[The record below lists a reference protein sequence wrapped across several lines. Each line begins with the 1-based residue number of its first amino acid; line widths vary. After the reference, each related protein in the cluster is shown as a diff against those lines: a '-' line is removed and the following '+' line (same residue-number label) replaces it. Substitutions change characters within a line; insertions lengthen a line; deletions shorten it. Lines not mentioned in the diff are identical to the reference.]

1 MISSFP
7 IYRVE
12 PKDRYGTDT
21 GVDAEGRFY
30 KYWCNHPEL
39 GHCLFKAA
47 SPDGFTPRERR
58 WDWSEKVAAE
68 LGKLLG
74 LPIARTELAIGYAQE
89 LGGYIDGTLS
99 IDYTPKNGQVMSCRR
114 FLSIVDP
121 LYEVESLDGLDAYNV
136 ENVLHY
142 LQMHSVGLP
151 LNWHPPLGIENGADV
166 MAGYLLFDA
175 LISAT
180 DRHDENLE
188 LAILEAG
195 YFLCPT
201 FDHGD
206 SLGVKLLAESTSTRN
221 FQDPKLVESCW
232 WQNFTIEGR
241 VEAVEISN
249 IEAFNIAA
257 ELRPMAAIM
266 WLEMLAQ
273 IKTDDIHAIFE
284 QLPAERV
291 DKVTSRFAIDLLDFN
306 RQNLLSRSERLVI
319 EQASIDIQEDLG
331 R

>member
-1 MISSFP
+1 LISSFP

-99 IDYTPKNGQVMSCRR
+99 IDYTPRNGQVMSCRR
-114 FLSIVDP
+114 FLSLVDP
-121 LYEVESLDGLDAYNV
+121 LYEVESLDGLDAYTV

-142 LQMHSVGLP
+142 LQAYSVGLP
-151 LNWHPPLGIENGADV
+151 VNWHPPSGIETGADV
-166 MAGYLLFDA
+166 MVGYLLFDA

-188 LAILEAG
+188 LAILEEG

-206 SLGVKLLAESTSTRN
+206 SLGAKLLAESRSIGN
-221 FQDPKLVESCW
+221 LQDLKLIESCW
-232 WQNFTIEGR
+232 WHNLTVEER

-249 IEAFNIAA
+249 IEAFDIAA
-257 ELRPMAAIM
+257 KLRPIAAIR
-266 WLEMLAQ
+266 WLEILAQ
-273 IKTDDIHAIFE
+273 IETDDIHMIFE
-284 QLPAERV
+284 QLPAERIER
-291 DKVTSRFAIDLLDFN
+291 VTSRFAIDLLDFN
-306 RQNLLSRSERLVI
+306 RQNLLSRSKSLGI
-319 EQASIDIQEDLG
+319 ESMSIDVQFDLG
-331 R
+331 G

>member
-39 GHCLFKAA
+39 GRCLFKAA
-47 SPDGFTPRERR
+47 SPDGFTPRERS

-74 LPIARTELAIGYAQE
+74 LPIARTELAVGYAQE
-89 LGGYIDGTLS
+89 LCGYIDGTLS

-142 LQMHSVGLP
+142 LQTHSVGLP
-151 LNWHPPLGIENGADV
+151 LNWHPPDGIETGADV
-166 MAGYLLFDA
+166 MVGYLLFDA

-206 SLGVKLLAESTSTRN
+206 SLGVKLLAESRSTGN
-221 FQDPKLVESCW
+221 LQDPKLVESCW
-232 WQNFTIEGR
+232 WQNLTVEGR

-257 ELRPMAAIM
+257 KLRPMAAIT
-266 WLEMLAQ
+266 WLKMLTQ

-306 RQNLLSRSERLVI
+306 RQNLLSRSEQLVI
-319 EQASIDIQEDLG
+319 EQTSINGQEDLG

>member
-1 MISSFP
+1 LISSFP

-12 PKDRYGTDT
+12 PKYRYGTNTGSDT
-21 GVDAEGRFY
+21 EGRFY

-39 GHCLFKAA
+39 GRCLFKAA
-47 SPDGFTPRERR
+47 APDGFTPEQRR

-99 IDYTPKNGQVMSCRR
+99 VDYTPRNGQVMSCRR

-142 LQMHSVGLP
+142 LQRHSVGLP
-151 LNWHPPLGIENGADV
+151 LNWHPPNGIKTGADV
-166 MAGYLLFDA
+166 IMGYLLFDA

-206 SLGVKLLAESTSTRN
+206 SLGVKLLAESISTRN
-221 FQDPKLVESCW
+221 LQDPKLVESCW
-232 WQNFTIEGR
+232 WQNLTIEGR
-241 VEAVEISN
+241 VETVEISN
-249 IEAFNIAA
+249 IEAFKIAA
-257 ELRPMAAIM
+257 ELRPIAATVS
-266 WLEMLAQ
+266 LKMLTQ

-284 QLPAERV
+284 QLPAERI
-291 DKVTSRFAIDLLDFN
+291 DRITSQFAIDLLDFN
-306 RQNLLSRSERLVI
+306 RQNLLSRSEQLVI
-319 EQASIDIQEDLG
+319 EQTSIDVQEDLG

>member
-1 MISSFP
+1 LISSFP

-12 PKDRYGTDT
+12 PKDRYGTNT

-74 LPIARTELAIGYAQE
+74 LPIARTELAVGYAQE
-89 LGGYIDGTLS
+89 LGGYVDGTLS
-99 IDYTPKNGQVMSCRR
+99 VDYTPMNGQVMSCRR

-136 ENVLHY
+136 ENVLNY
-142 LQMHSVGLP
+142 LQRHSVGLP
-151 LNWHPPLGIENGADV
+151 LNWYPLLGIENGADV
-166 MAGYLLFDA
+166 MVGYLLFDA

-206 SLGVKLLAESTSTRN
+206 SLGVKLLSESKLISN
-221 FQDPKLVESCW
+221 FQDSKLVESCW
-232 WQNFTIEGR
+232 WQNSTIEGR

-257 ELRPMAAIM
+257 ELRPMAAII
-266 WLEMLAQ
+266 WLKMLNQ

-284 QLPAERV
+284 QLPAERI
-291 DKVTSRFAIDLLDFN
+291 DKVTSQFTIDLLDFN
-306 RQNLLSRSERLVI
+306 LQSLLSRSELLI
-319 EQASIDIQEDLG
+319 ITQTNIDVQEDSG

>member
-1 MISSFP
+1 LISSFP

-12 PKDRYGTDT
+12 PKDRYSTNIGND
-21 GVDAEGRFY
+21 DEGRFY

-47 SPDGFTPRERR
+47 SPDGFTLKERR

-74 LPIARTELAIGYAQE
+74 LPIARTELAVGYAQE

-99 IDYTPKNGQVMSCRR
+99 VDYTPRNGQVMSCRR
-114 FLSIVDP
+114 FMSIVDP

-136 ENVLHY
+136 ENVLSY
-142 LQMHSVGLP
+142 LQAQSVGLP
-151 LNWHPPLGIENGADV
+151 LNWQPPAGIETGADV
-166 MAGYLLFDA
+166 LVGYLLFDA

-206 SLGVKLLAESTSTRN
+206 SLGVKLLAESRAIGN

-232 WQNFTIEGR
+232 WQNLTVEGR
-241 VEAVEISN
+241 FEAVEISN

-257 ELRPMAAIM
+257 ELRPMAAII
-266 WLEMLAQ
+266 WLEMLTQ

-284 QLPAERV
+284 QLPAERI
-291 DKVTSRFAIDLLDFN
+291 DKVTSRFTIDLLDFN
-306 RQNLLSRSERLVI
+306 RQNLLSRSELLI
-319 EQASIDIQEDLG
+319 IAQTNIDVQEDSG

>member
-74 LPIARTELAIGYAQE
+74 LPITRTELAIGYAQE

-99 IDYTPKNGQVMSCRR
+99 IDYTPRNGQVMSCRR
-114 FLSIVDP
+114 FLSLVDP
-121 LYEVESLDGLDAYNV
+121 LYEVESLDGLDAYTV

-142 LQMHSVGLP
+142 LQAHSVGLP
-151 LNWHPPLGIENGADV
+151 VNWHPPSGIETGADV
-166 MAGYLLFDA
+166 MVGYLLFDA

-188 LAILEAG
+188 LAILEEG

-206 SLGVKLLAESTSTRN
+206 SLGAKLLAESKSISN
-221 FQDPKLVESCW
+221 LQDPKLIESCW
-232 WQNFTIEGR
+232 WHNLTIEER

-249 IEAFNIAA
+249 IEAFDIAA
-257 ELRPMAAIM
+257 KLRLIAAIR
-266 WLEMLAQ
+266 WLEILAQ
-273 IKTDDIHAIFE
+273 IKTDDIHMIFE
-284 QLPAERV
+284 QLPAERIER
-291 DKVTSRFAIDLLDFN
+291 VTSQFAIDLLDFN
-306 RQNLLSRSERLVI
+306 RQKLLSRSKSLEIDR
-319 EQASIDIQEDLG
+319 SIDVQFDLG

>member
-1 MISSFP
+1 LISSFP

-12 PKDRYGTDT
+12 PKDRYGTNT
-21 GVDAEGRFY
+21 GIDAEGRFY

-47 SPDGFTPRERR
+47 SPDGFNPRERR

-99 IDYTPKNGQVMSCRR
+99 VDYTPRNGQVMSCRR

-121 LYEVESLDGLDAYNV
+121 LYEVESVDGLDAYNV

-142 LQMHSVGLP
+142 LQTYSAGLP

-166 MAGYLLFDA
+166 MVGYLLFDA

-206 SLGVKLLAESTSTRN
+206 SLGVKLLAESRSICD

-232 WQNFTIEGR
+232 WQNLTIEGR

-249 IEAFNIAA
+249 IEAFKIAT
-257 ELRPMAAIM
+257 ELRPMAAII
-266 WLEMLAQ
+266 WLEILSQ

-284 QLPAERV
+284 QLPAERI
-291 DKVTSRFAIDLLDFN
+291 DKVTIRFAIDLLDFN
-306 RQNLLSRSERLVI
+306 RQNLLSISELLVI
-319 EQASIDIQEDLG
+319 EQTNIDVQEDLG

>member
-1 MISSFP
+1 LISSFP

-21 GVDAEGRFY
+21 GVDTEGRFY

-89 LGGYIDGTLS
+89 LGGYVDGTLS
-99 IDYTPKNGQVMSCRR
+99 LDYTPMNGQVMSCRR

-142 LQMHSVGLP
+142 LQTHSVGLP

-166 MAGYLLFDA
+166 MVGYLLFDA

-206 SLGVKLLAESTSTRN
+206 SLGVKLLAESISTGN
-221 FQDPKLVESCW
+221 LQDPKLVESCW
-232 WQNFTIEGR
+232 WQNLTVEGR
-241 VEAVEISN
+241 VETVEISN

-257 ELRPMAAIM
+257 KLRPMAAII
-266 WLEMLAQ
+266 WLNMLTQ
-273 IKTDDIHAIFE
+273 IKTDNIHEIFE
-284 QLPAERV
+284 QLPAERI
-291 DKVTSRFAIDLLDFN
+291 DKVTSQFTIDLLDFN
-306 RQNLLSRSERLVI
+306 LQNLLSGSERLVV
-319 EQASIDIQEDLG
+319 EQPNIDVQEDFM
-331 R
+331 

>member
-12 PKDRYGTDT
+12 PKDRYCTNT
-21 GVDAEGRFY
+21 SVDAEGRFY

-68 LGKLLG
+68 LGKLLS
-74 LPIARTELAIGYAQE
+74 LPIARTEFAVGYAQE

-99 IDYTPKNGQVMSCRR
+99 VDYTPMNGQVMSCRR

-136 ENVLHY
+136 ENILNY
-142 LQMHSVGLP
+142 LQRHSVGLP
-151 LNWHPPLGIENGADV
+151 LNWHPPNGIKTGADV
-166 MAGYLLFDA
+166 MVGYLLFDA

-180 DRHDENLE
+180 DRHDENIE

-206 SLGVKLLAESTSTRN
+206 SLGVKMLAESRSIDN
-221 FQDPKLVESCW
+221 LQDPKLVESCW
-232 WQNFTIEGR
+232 WQNLTVEGR

-249 IEAFNIAA
+249 IEAFNIAT
-257 ELRPMAAIM
+257 ELRPMAAII
-266 WLEMLAQ
+266 WLKMLTQ

-284 QLPAERV
+284 QLPAERI
-291 DKVTSRFAIDLLDFN
+291 DKVSNRFAIDLLDFN
-306 RQNLLSRSERLVI
+306 RQNLLSRSEQLVI
-319 EQASIDIQEDLG
+319 EQTSIDVQEELG

>member
-1 MISSFP
+1 LISSFP

-12 PKDRYGTDT
+12 PKDRYGTNT
-21 GVDAEGRFY
+21 GVDGEGRFY

-99 IDYTPKNGQVMSCRR
+99 VDYTPMNGQVMSCRR

-121 LYEVESLDGLDAYNV
+121 LYDVESLDGLDAYNV

-142 LQMHSVGLP
+142 LQAHSVSLP
-151 LNWHPPLGIENGADV
+151 LNWNPPVGIENGADV
-166 MAGYLLFDA
+166 MVGYLLFDA

-188 LAILEAG
+188 LAILEEG

-206 SLGVKLLAESTSTRN
+206 SLGVKLLAESRSIEN
-221 FQDPKLVESCW
+221 LQDPKLVESCW
-232 WQNFTIEGR
+232 WQNFTIDGR
-241 VEAVEISN
+241 VETVEISN

-257 ELRPMAAIM
+257 ELRPMAAII
-266 WLEMLAQ
+266 WLKMLTQ

-284 QLPAERV
+284 QLPTERV
-291 DKVTSRFAIDLLDFN
+291 DKVTSQFTIDLLDFN
-306 RQNLLSRSERLVI
+306 LQNLLSGSERLVV
-319 EQASIDIQEDLG
+319 EQPNIDVQEDLM
-331 R
+331 

>member
-1 MISSFP
+1 LISSFP

-21 GVDAEGRFY
+21 GVDTEGRFY

-89 LGGYIDGTLS
+89 LGGYVDGTLS
-99 IDYTPKNGQVMSCRR
+99 LDYTPMNGQAMSCRR

-142 LQMHSVGLP
+142 LQTHSVGLP

-166 MAGYLLFDA
+166 MVGYLLFDA

-206 SLGVKLLAESTSTRN
+206 SLGVKLLAESRSTGN
-221 FQDPKLVESCW
+221 LQDPKLVESCW
-232 WQNFTIEGR
+232 WQNLTVEGR

-249 IEAFNIAA
+249 IDAFNIAA
-257 ELRPMAAIM
+257 KLRPMAAIV
-266 WLEMLAQ
+266 WLKMLTQ

-284 QLPAERV
+284 QLPAERI
-291 DKVTSRFAIDLLDFN
+291 DKVTSQFTIDLLDFN
-306 RQNLLSRSERLVI
+306 LQNLLSGSERLVV
-319 EQASIDIQEDLG
+319 EQPNIDVQEDLMW
-331 R
+331 

>member
-1 MISSFP
+1 LISSFP

-21 GVDAEGRFY
+21 GVDTEGRFY

-99 IDYTPKNGQVMSCRR
+99 VDYTPMNGQVMSCRR

-136 ENVLHY
+136 ENVLSY
-142 LQMHSVGLP
+142 LQTQSVGLP
-151 LNWHPPLGIENGADV
+151 LNWQPPAGIETGADV
-166 MAGYLLFDA
+166 LVGYLLFDA

-206 SLGVKLLAESTSTRN
+206 SLGVKLLAESRSISN
-221 FQDPKLVESCW
+221 FQDPKLIESCW
-232 WQNFTIEGR
+232 WQNLTVEGQ

-249 IEAFNIAA
+249 IEAFNIASK
-257 ELRPMAAIM
+257 LRPMAAII
-266 WLEMLAQ
+266 WLEVLTR
-273 IKTDDIHAIFE
+273 IEIEDIRVIFE
-284 QLPAERV
+284 QLPAERIDQV
-291 DKVTSRFAIDLLDFN
+291 SSRFAIDLLDFN
-306 RQNLLSRSERLVI
+306 RQNLLSRSELLI
-319 EQASIDIQEDLG
+319 IAQTNIDVQEDSG

>member
-1 MISSFP
+1 LISSFP

-12 PKDRYGTDT
+12 PKDRDGTDT

-39 GHCLFKAA
+39 GRCLFKAA
-47 SPDGFTPRERR
+47 APDGCTPEQRR

-99 IDYTPKNGQVMSCRR
+99 VDYTPRNSQVMSCRR

-121 LYEVESLDGLDAYNV
+121 LYEVESVDGLDAYNV

-142 LQMHSVGLP
+142 LQTNSAGLP

-166 MAGYLLFDA
+166 MVGYLLFDA

-206 SLGVKLLAESTSTRN
+206 SLGVKLLAESRSISN
-221 FQDPKLVESCW
+221 FQDPKLIESCW
-232 WQNFTIEGR
+232 WQNLTVEGQ

-249 IEAFNIAA
+249 IEAFNIASK
-257 ELRPMAAIM
+257 LRPMAAIK
-266 WLEMLAQ
+266 WLEVLTR
-273 IKTDDIHAIFE
+273 IEIEDIRVIFE
-284 QLPAERV
+284 QLPAERIDQV
-291 DKVTSRFAIDLLDFN
+291 SSRFAIDLLDFN
-306 RQNLLSRSERLVI
+306 RQNLLSRSELLI
-319 EQASIDIQEDLG
+319 IAQTNIDVQEDSG

>member
-1 MISSFP
+1 LISSFP

-12 PKDRYGTDT
+12 PQDRHGTNT
-21 GVDAEGRFY
+21 GSDVEGRFY
-30 KYWCNHPEL
+30 KYWCRHPEL

-47 SPDGFTPRERR
+47 APDGFIPTERR

-74 LPIARTELAIGYAQE
+74 LPMARTELAIGYARE

-99 IDYTPKNGQVMSCRR
+99 VDYTPRNGQVMSCRR

-121 LYEVESLDGLDAYNV
+121 LYEVESLDGVDAYNV

-142 LQMHSVGLP
+142 LQAHSVDLP
-151 LNWHPPLGIENGADV
+151 LNWHPPGGIETGADV
-166 MAGYLLFDA
+166 MVGYLLFDA
-175 LISAT
+175 FVSAT

-188 LAILEAG
+188 LAILEEG

-206 SLGVKLLAESTSTRN
+206 SLGAKLSVESKSSGNVR
-221 FQDPKLVESCW
+221 DPKLIESCW
-232 WQNFTIEGR
+232 WQNSTVEGR
-241 VEAVEISN
+241 IEAVEISN
-249 IEAFNIAA
+249 IKAFEIAA
-257 ELRPMAAIM
+257 KLRPMAAM
-266 WLEMLAQ
+266 SWLEVLTR
-273 IKTDDIHAIFE
+273 IKADDIRAIFAR
-284 QLPAERV
+284 LRAARV
-291 DKVTSRFAIDLLDFN
+291 DEVSSRFAIDLLDFN
-306 RQNLLSRSERLVI
+306 RQQLLSRSAPLVI
-319 EQASIDIQEDLG
+319 EPTSIDVSEDLG

>member
-121 LYEVESLDGLDAYNV
+121 LYDVESLDGLDAYNV
-136 ENVLHY
+136 ENVLNY
-142 LQMHSVGLP
+142 LQAQSVGLP
-151 LNWHPPLGIENGADV
+151 LNWHPPAGIQTGADV
-166 MAGYLLFDA
+166 MVGYLLFDA

-206 SLGVKLLAESTSTRN
+206 SLGVKLLAEARSIYN
-221 FQDPKLVESCW
+221 FEQPKLVESCW
-232 WQNFTIEGR
+232 WKNLTVEGR
-241 VEAVEISN
+241 IEAVEISN

-257 ELRPMAAIM
+257 ELRPMAAII
-266 WLEMLAQ
+266 WLKMLAQ

-284 QLPAERV
+284 QLPAERI
-291 DKVTSRFAIDLLDFN
+291 DKVSNRFAIDLLDFN

-319 EQASIDIQEDLG
+319 EQTSIDVKEELG

>member
-1 MISSFP
+1 LISSFP
-7 IYRVE
+7 IYRVG
-12 PKDRYGTDT
+12 PKDRDGTDT

-74 LPIARTELAIGYAQE
+74 LPIARTEFAVGYAQE
-89 LGGYIDGTLS
+89 LGCYIDGTLS
-99 IDYTPKNGQVMSCRR
+99 IDYTPMNGQVMSCRR

-142 LQMHSVGLP
+142 LQRHSVGLP
-151 LNWHPPLGIENGADV
+151 LNWHPPSGIETGADV
-166 MAGYLLFDA
+166 MVGYLLFDA

-206 SLGVKLLAESTSTRN
+206 SLGVKLLAESRATCN
-221 FQDPKLVESCW
+221 LQDPKLVESCW
-232 WQNFTIEGR
+232 WQNLTVEGR

-249 IEAFNIAA
+249 IEAFKIAA
-257 ELRPMAAIM
+257 KLRPMAAII
-266 WLEMLAQ
+266 WLKMLTQ

-284 QLPAERV
+284 QLPAERI
-291 DKVTSRFAIDLLDFN
+291 DKVTSQFTIDLLDFN
-306 RQNLLSRSERLVI
+306 LQNLLSGSERLVI
-319 EQASIDIQEDLG
+319 EQPSIDVQEDL
-331 R
+331 RR